1 MKFQTQVAHA
11 KRARLHALAGY
22 MLVCSGFV
30 TTLFSQSH
38 TPVYLPATKMGHSSE
53 VTIYSD
59 YVSLYGTPER
69 KTYVYQDLSLL
80 PFRKFHLRVEAAGES
95 GDNRWPKLA
104 VAFNDTNHLLKEITV
119 NSTAFQSY
127 DLGMFEAPASSSLY
141 LIFTNDYYNPSTRGD
156 VNLQIRQA
164 VLTPAT
170 SEPVIVRGRKL
181 TLIWNRNAE
190 PDLAGYRIYHSVAV
204 GTAKES
210 NARVEINPE
219 HTSHV
224 FDVNYGRDYFYAVTA
239 VDTAGNESALSAEI
253 MARVL
258 PDTSAV
264 TSDLNG
270 DGRCDALDKSIFKN
284 AFGATCKDPKQRYRA
299 NADFNGDCKI
309 DGRDQIIFTKKCK

>member
-1 MKFQTQVAHA
+1 MKISSPKHT
-11 KRARLHALAGY
+11 RNYALAGY
-22 MLVCSGFV
+22 LLICSGWAAP
-30 TTLFSQSH
+30 LRSQSH
-38 TPVYLPATKMGHSSE
+38 TPVNFPATKMGHSSE

-59 YVSLYGTPER
+59 YVTLYGKPER
-69 KTYVYQDLSLL
+69 KTYMYQDLSLL

-104 VAFNDTNHLLKEITV
+104 VAFNDTNNLLKEIVV

-127 DLGMFEAPASSSLY
+127 DFGIFEAPAPGSLY
-141 LIFTNDYYNPSTRGD
+141 LVFTNDYYNPATRAD

-164 VLTPAT
+164 VLTPAA
-170 SEPVIVRGRKL
+170 SDPVIVRSRKL
-181 TLIWNRNAE
+181 TLTWNRNQE
-190 PDLAGYRIYHSVAV
+190 PDVAGYRIYHSVAV

-210 NARVEINPE
+210 NARIELNPE

-224 FDVNYGRDYFYAVTA
+224 FDVNYGRDYFYAMTA

-258 PDTSAV
+258 PDTSAT

-270 DGRCDALDKSIFKN
+270 DGKCDALDKSIFKN
-284 AFGATCKDPKQRYRA
+284 AFGATCNDPKQRYRA